1 VMPARPSAEEIPGL
15 GVRERPRRELVV
27 GRLVHRHRDA
37 DDARR
42 GQRCSHGRRGASTAF
57 SQMYDRRGS
66 ADSSGTGSQRDHQI
80 PDPAG
85 VSCEPGAKV
94 SRGRPPPERKEHDLD
109 EDHAS
114 SQQAGKH
121 RRQKSQWPR
130 EHDPII
136 RVPALQRR
144 TDRRRGDGPQRGLHV
159 AVLLRELRTSWLLFC
174 RVPCERSCWPACPC
188 WLMGPESGTRRSRRP
203 PVRELIGTTERPPL
217 PRRGIRTSLRP
228 RSTYSG
234 PPATGRRREWAYGLG
249 LSRSLATR
257 M

>member
-1 VMPARPSAEEIPGL
+1 MPARPSAEEVPGL

-27 GRLVHRHRDA
+27 GRLVHRDRDA

-42 GQRCSHGRRGASTAF
+42 GQRCRHGRRGASTAF
-57 SQMYDRRGS
+57 SQMGDRGGG

-85 VSCEPGAKV
+85 VSCEPVAEV
-94 SRGRPPPERKEHDLD
+94 SRRRPPPERKEHDLD

-136 RVPALQRR
+136 CVPALQRR
-144 TDRRRGDGPQRGLHV
+144 TDRLRGDGPQRGLHV
-159 AVLLRELRTSWLLFC
+159 AVLLSELRTSWLLFC
-174 RVPCERSCWPACPC
+174 RVPCERSWWFACPC
-188 WLMGPESGTRRSRRP
+188 WFMGPESGTRRSRRP
-203 PVRELIGTTERPPL
+203 PSGNSSERRSGHLFPPWN
-217 PRRGIRTSLRP
+217 SNVASP

-234 PPATGRRREWAYGLG
+234 PPVTGRRREWAYGLG